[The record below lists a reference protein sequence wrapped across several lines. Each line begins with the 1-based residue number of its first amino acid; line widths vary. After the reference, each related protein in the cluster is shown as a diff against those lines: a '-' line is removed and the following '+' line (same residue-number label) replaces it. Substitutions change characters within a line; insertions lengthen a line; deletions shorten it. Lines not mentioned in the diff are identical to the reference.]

1 MDGQEHA
8 FVGAD
13 ILPDMIRGMLVYSVV
28 CLNGRVVLTACVG
41 IFDGNGEEE
50 T

>member
-8 FVGAD
+8 FVGTD
-13 ILPDMIRGMLVYSVV
+13 IFPDMILGMLVYSVV
-28 CLNGRVVLTACVG
+28 CLNGRLELTACVG
-41 IFDGNGEEE
+41 IFDGHGEEE